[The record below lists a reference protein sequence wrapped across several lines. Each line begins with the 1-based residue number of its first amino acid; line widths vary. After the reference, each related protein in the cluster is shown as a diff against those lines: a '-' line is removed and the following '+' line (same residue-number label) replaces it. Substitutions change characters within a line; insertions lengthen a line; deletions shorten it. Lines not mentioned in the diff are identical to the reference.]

1 MEAPSAEPS
10 GQLEQLGAAERHSG
24 IKPDRGAIP
33 QALHAE
39 HAWDDPHGQ
48 EWPVRLDFRIP
59 GLHPHLCNWKLYFGY
74 RLGDS

>member
-10 GQLEQLGAAERHSG
+10 GQPKQLGAVERHSG

-33 QALHAE
+33 EALHAE

-48 EWPVRLDFRIP
+48 EWPVCIDFRVP
-59 GLHPHLCNWKLYFGY
+59 GLHTRLCGRQLHFGY
-74 RLGDS
+74 RLAYS

>member
-24 IKPDRGAIP
+24 IKPDRGVIP

-39 HAWDDPHGQ
+39 HARDDPHGQ
-48 EWPVRLDFRIP
+48 EWSVRLDFRVP
-59 GLHPHLCNWKLYFGY
+59 SLHLRLCNWQLHFGH
-74 RLGDS
+74 RLAHS

>member
-24 IKPDRGAIP
+24 IKSDRGAIP

-39 HAWDDPHGQ
+39 HARDDPHGQ
-48 EWPVRLDFRIP
+48 EWPVCLDIRVPSLHTRLCGRQ
-59 GLHPHLCNWKLYFGY
+59 LHFGY
-74 RLGDS
+74 RLAHI

>member
-24 IKPDRGAIP
+24 IKSDRGAIP

-39 HAWDDPHGQ
+39 HARDDPHGQ
-48 EWPVRLDFRIP
+48 EWLVRLDF
-59 GLHPHLCNWKLYFGY
+59 
-74 RLGDS
+74 